1 MEDWMKKEGQ
11 RPSQERLKELF
22 HYDLDTGIFTRRK
35 VSNRG
40 PKAERKYGR
49 QGAGR
54 VTELGYVVVMVD
66 GINYISGSL
75 AWCYVHGSWPM
86 DRIKYIDGNKLNN
99 RISNIRLQDKSQEDV
114 KSQDMTQARL
124 KELLHYEPDTGWFTW
139 RIHSSMAKPGERAG
153 GGHGLGYRSI
163 GLDYKKY
170 LEHTL
175 AVLYMTGAWPT
186 HEVDH
191 INRDKSDN
199 RWCNLREATRSQ
211 NGHNKGLS
219 RRSSTG
225 FPGVSA
231 HGSKYK
237 ARMFVSS
244 KELDFGWYVTI
255 AQARIARLLAEKQHL
270 GHFTTWEDE
279 RDGQLPMG
287 DGFLGVI
294 MRENRLYVLSSDG
307 QPIEVTDV
315 NDIQV
320 LPVNDEGAVIQ

>member
-1 MEDWMKKEGQ
+1 MKRETNK
-11 RPSQERLKELF
+11 PTQERLKELF
-22 HYDLDTGIFTRRK
+22 NYDSETGIFTRRK

-54 VTELGYVVVMVD
+54 ITELGYVVIMVD
-66 GINYISGSL
+66 GTNYISGSL

-99 RISNIRLQDKSQEDV
+99 RVSNIRLQDTPMEEIKSIP
-114 KSQDMTQARL
+114 MTQERL
-124 KELLHYEPDTGWFTW
+124 KELLHYEPSTGWFTW
-139 RIHSSMAKPGERAG
+139 RINSAVAKPGERAG
-153 GGHGLGYRSI
+153 GGHGLGYRQL

-175 AVLYMTGAWPT
+175 AFLYMTGEWPPN
-186 HEVDH
+186 EVDH

-199 RWCNLREATRSQ
+199 RWENLKLATRSQ
-211 NGHNKGLS
+211 QGHNKGMSARNKL
-219 RRSSTG
+219 G
-225 FPGVSA
+225 FPGVNKL
-231 HGSKYK
+231 GNKYLSRILIEGK
-237 ARMFVSS
+237 PIRI
-244 KELDFGWYVTI
+244 GWYVTI
-255 AQARIARLLAEKQHL
+255 AQARIARLLAEKQHF
-270 GHFTTWEDE
+270 GRFTTWEDE